1 MNAGNP
7 LGPFEIRP
15 GALMPHPDS
24 RPLRILVGADVP
36 PDPNAGA
43 SGTVFYM
50 NQALQ
55 RLGHHV
61 DEIWQAELGR
71 RITHGN
77 LHYLL
82 ELPRAYRRAM
92 RRRLQKESYDIVELN
107 QPHAYLAAADFRR
120 RVGNGV
126 FVNRSHGHEVRSEES
141 LERWRRVLGVPPQR
155 GLRGLA
161 SRCMRSLLNRHWTQ
175 VARFSDGFHVSCT
188 EDAEFL
194 ADRYGIPTERIGA
207 VTQGIPEMFVNTPP
221 QPMTDERRRRLLYAG
236 QFAFFKAPMILAQ
249 AVSTILVARAD
260 LTMTWVCSQAHHSD
274 VLALLAPEV
283 RSRVTLLGWRP
294 LEELM
299 KVYDEHG
306 VFLFPSFFEGFGKT
320 PLEAMSRGMCVIASE
335 TGGMRDFIED
345 GCTGRL
351 VPVGRADLLV
361 QAALSVINDPEAFLR
376 ISSAARLSAVQH
388 TWDRC
393 AEDLTVFY
401 RQLLARQSAEKNM
414 RPGTR

>member
-1 MNAGNP
+1 
-7 LGPFEIRP
+7 
-15 GALMPHPDS
+15 MPHLNS

-43 SGTVFYM
+43 SGTVYIM
-50 NQALQ
+50 NQALR

-61 DEIWQAELGR
+61 DEIWQEELGR
-71 RITHGN
+71 RIAHGN

-82 ELPRAYRRAM
+82 ELPYSYRRVM
-92 RRRLQKESYDIVELN
+92 RQRLQKASYDIVEFN
-107 QPHAYLAAADFRR
+107 QPHAYLASADFRR
-120 RVGNGV
+120 RAGHGV
-126 FVNRSHGHEVRSEES
+126 FVNRSHGHEVRVEEV
-141 LERWRRVLGVPPQR
+141 LAPWRNLQPVNNQR
-155 GLRGLA
+155 GLRQFLSGCLWPLLA
-161 SRCMRSLLNRHWTQ
+161 RHWSLI
-175 VARFSDGFHVSCT
+175 ARSADGFHVSCR

-194 ADRYGIPTERIGA
+194 IDRYRIPAERIG
-207 VTQGIPEMFVNTPP
+207 VVSQGIPDVFQQTPP
-221 QPMTDERRRRLLYAG
+221 QALTDGRRHRLLYVG
-236 QFAFFKAPMILAQ
+236 QYAFVKAPMILAQ
-249 AVSTILVARAD
+249 AVSTLLAARAD
-260 LTMTWVCSQAHHSD
+260 LTMTWVCSQAHHSE

-345 GCTGRL
+345 SRTGRL

-361 QAALSVINDPEAFLR
+361 QAALSVIDDPEAFLR
-376 ISSAARLSAVQH
+376 ISNAARLSAVQH

-414 RPGTR
+414 RPRAR